1 LEVLLR
7 TSWLIVVVAALVAAC
22 VVMRRQSVEKF
33 NEFLVPALLTAA
45 LTAGLSLTQLP
56 ADTWSRFFGASPTP
70 SLVSPLVVEPMPVTA
85 PPSGGRGWKLCEGV
99 DADTLVRS
107 VGVAPVVAVSVVD
120 AGLLAS
126 TLEGA
131 LRDRVRSRDVRLAL
145 SAMLSEHAEAT
156 IPTVTVTARWT
167 QHEGAAP
174 GLPLTESVTSR
185 GSSLPQAR
193 RSALACAARAIA
205 VRAAEHTTLH

>member
-1 LEVLLR
+1 
-7 TSWLIVVVAALVAAC
+7 
-22 VVMRRQSVEKF
+22 MRRQSVEKF

-120 AGLLAS
+120 AATLTTSEQGLLAS